1 MKRTFLLLSLLLF
14 SQCSLL
20 NKPEDND
27 GDTALALL
35 LGISAGCVIGGQA
48 FTPSAGV
55 TCSGGTA
62 SGTGTLTAVGNKD
75 EIFMQLSPSIGAG
88 GYLRVFAYAPSG
100 NITHSSSVS
109 VNISDDKVMRNHL
122 NFNDSID
129 LTGSIF
135 CLEFHGEHEH
145 ILYKNAACSAVAGAE
160 AAFQKTGSQ
169 EAWGFELNNATL
181 SNVTFFSEG
190 RLTEYSLYETWP

>member
-1 MKRTFLLLSLLLF
+1 MKRTFLLLALLLF
-14 SQCSLL
+14 NQCSLL
-20 NKPEDND
+20 KKPENND
-27 GDTALALL
+27 DTALALL

-48 FTPSAGV
+48 FSPSAGV

-75 EIFMQLSPSIGAG
+75 EVFMQISPSIGAG

-100 NITHSSSVS
+100 NITDASSVG
-109 VNISDDKVMRNHL
+109 VNISDAGTMTDFQ
-122 NFNDSID
+122 NFNDSIN

-135 CLEFHGEHEH
+135 CLEFHGDHNH
-145 ILYKNAACSAVAGAE
+145 TLHTNAACSAVAGAE
-160 AAFQKTGSQ
+160 AGFTRTGSQ

-181 SNVTFFSEG
+181 SNAIFFSEG
-190 RLTEYSLYETWP
+190 RLTE

>member
-1 MKRTFLLLSLLLF
+1 MKRAFLLLSLLLF

-20 NKPEDND
+20 NKPENND

-109 VNISDDKVMRNHL
+109 VNINDAGVMTEDQ
-122 NFNDSID
+122 NFGDSIN
-129 LTGSIF
+129 LTGSTF
-135 CLEFHGEHEH
+135 CLEFHGDHNH
-145 ILYKNAACSAVAGAE
+145 TLHTNAACSAVAGAE
-160 AAFQKTGSQ
+160 AGFTRTGSQ

-190 RLTEYSLYETWP
+190 RLTE

>member
-1 MKRTFLLLSLLLF
+1 MKRAFLLLSLLLF

-20 NKPEDND
+20 NKPENND

-75 EIFMQLSPSIGAG
+75 EVFMQITPSIGAAG
-88 GYLRVFAYAPSG
+88 FLRVFTYAPSG
-100 NITHSSSVS
+100 NITDASSVS
-109 VNISDDKVMRNHL
+109 VNISAAGQMSNHQ
-122 NFNDSID
+122 NFSGIGVPFS
-129 LTGSIF
+129 TSGSTF
-135 CLEFHGEHEH
+135 CLEFHGEHDH
-145 ILYKNAACSAVAGAE
+145 ILYKNATCSATTGDEAE
-160 AAFQKTGSQ
+160 FTRTGSQ

-181 SNVTFFSEG
+181 SNAIFFSEG
-190 RLTEYSLYETWP
+190 RLTE

>member
-1 MKRTFLLLSLLLF
+1 MKRAFLLLSLLLF

-20 NKPEDND
+20 NKPENND

-109 VNISDDKVMRNHL
+109 VNINDAGVMTEDQ
-122 NFNDSID
+122 NFGDSIN
-129 LTGSIF
+129 LTGSTF
-135 CLEFHGEHEH
+135 CLEFHGDHNH
-145 ILYKNAACSAVAGAE
+145 TLHTNAACSAVAGAE
-160 AAFQKTGSQ
+160 AGFTRTGSQ

-181 SNVTFFSEG
+181 SNAIFFSEG
-190 RLTEYSLYETWP
+190 RLTE

>member
-1 MKRTFLLLSLLLF
+1 MKRAFLLLSLLLF

-20 NKPEDND
+20 NKPENND

-75 EIFMQLSPSIGAG
+75 EVFMQISPSIGAG

-109 VNISDDKVMRNHL
+109 VNINDAGVMTEDQ
-122 NFNDSID
+122 NFGDSIN
-129 LTGSIF
+129 LTGSTF
-135 CLEFHGEHEH
+135 CLEFHGDHNH
-145 ILYKNAACSAVAGAE
+145 TLHTNAACSAVAGAE
-160 AAFQKTGSQ
+160 AGFTRTGSQ

-181 SNVTFFSEG
+181 SNAIFFSEG
-190 RLTEYSLYETWP
+190 RLTE

>member
-1 MKRTFLLLSLLLF
+1 MKRTFLLLAMLLF
-14 SQCSLL
+14 NQCSLL
-20 NKPEDND
+20 KKPENND
-27 GDTALALL
+27 DTALALL

-48 FTPSAGV
+48 FSPSAGV

-100 NITHSSSVS
+100 NITDASSVA
-109 VNISDDKVMRNHL
+109 VNISDAGTMTDFQHFDDAIN
-122 NFNDSID
+122 
-129 LTGSIF
+129 LTGSTF
-135 CLEFHGEHEH
+135 CLEFHGDHNH
-145 ILYKNAACSAVAGAE
+145 TLHTNAACSAVAGAE

-190 RLTEYSLYETWP
+190 RLTE

>member
-1 MKRTFLLLSLLLF
+1 MKRAFLLLSLLLF

-20 NKPEDND
+20 NKPENND

-62 SGTGTLTAVGNKD
+62 SGTGTLTEVGNKD
-75 EIFMQLSPSIGAG
+75 EVFMQISPSIGAG

-109 VNISDDKVMRNHL
+109 VNINDAGVMTEDQ
-122 NFNDSID
+122 NFGDSIN
-129 LTGSIF
+129 LTGSTF
-135 CLEFHGEHEH
+135 CLEFHGDHNH
-145 ILYKNAACSAVAGAE
+145 TLHTNAACSAVAGAE
-160 AAFQKTGSQ
+160 AGFTRTGSQ

-181 SNVTFFSEG
+181 SNAIFFSEG
-190 RLTEYSLYETWP
+190 RLTE

>member
-20 NKPEDND
+20 NKPQNSD

-55 TCSGGTA
+55 TCSGDTA

-75 EIFMQLSPSIGAG
+75 EVFMQLSPSIGAG

-100 NITHSSSVS
+100 NITDTSSVS
-109 VNISDDKVMRNHL
+109 VNISDAGVISNHQ
-122 NFNDSID
+122 NFLDTFSQ
-129 LTGSIF
+129 TGITF
-135 CLEFHGEHEH
+135 CLEFHGEHDH
-145 ILYKNAACSAVAGAE
+145 ILYRNAACSTTAGSE
-160 AAFQKTGSQ
+160 AGFTKTGSQ

-181 SNVTFFSEG
+181 SNASFFSEG
-190 RLTEYSLYETWP
+190 RLTE

>member
-1 MKRTFLLLSLLLF
+1 MKRTFLLLALLLF

-35 LGISAGCVIGGQA
+35 LGISAGCVIGGQT
-48 FTPSAGV
+48 FTPSTGV

-75 EIFMQLSPSIGAG
+75 EVFMQITPSIGAG
-88 GYLRVFAYAPSG
+88 GYLRVFAYSPSG
-100 NITHSSSVS
+100 NITDASSVS
-109 VNISDDKVMRNHL
+109 VNISDAGQMSNHQ
-122 NFNDSID
+122 NFSGIGVPFS
-129 LTGSIF
+129 TSGSTF
-135 CLEFHGEHEH
+135 CLELHGEHDH
-145 ILYKNAACSAVAGAE
+145 ILYKNAACSATTGAE
-160 AAFQKTGSQ
+160 AGFTKTGSQ

-190 RLTEYSLYETWP
+190 RLTE

>member
-20 NKPEDND
+20 NKPENND

-75 EIFMQLSPSIGAG
+75 EVFMQITPSIGAG

-100 NITHSSSVS
+100 NITHSSSVG
-109 VNISDDKVMRNHL
+109 VNISATGVMSDYRN
-122 NFNDSID
+122 FSGGGVPF
-129 LTGSIF
+129 TSGPSATF
-135 CLEFHGEHEH
+135 CLEFHGEHDH
-145 ILYKNAACSAVAGAE
+145 ILYKSGTCSGDADDE
-160 AAFQKTGSQ
+160 AFFSKTASQ
-169 EAWGFELNNATL
+169 ETWGFELSNATITSL
-181 SNVTFFSEG
+181 TVFSDSQINE
-190 RLTEYSLYETWP
+190 P

>member
-1 MKRTFLLLSLLLF
+1 MKRAFLLLSLLLF

-20 NKPEDND
+20 NKPENND

-88 GYLRVFAYAPSG
+88 GYLRFFAYAPSG

-109 VNISDDKVMRNHL
+109 VNINDAGVMTEDQ
-122 NFNDSID
+122 NFGDSIN
-129 LTGSIF
+129 LTGSTF
-135 CLEFHGEHEH
+135 CLEFHGDHNH
-145 ILYKNAACSAVAGAE
+145 TLHTNAACSAVAGAE
-160 AAFQKTGSQ
+160 AEFTRTGSQ

-181 SNVTFFSEG
+181 SNAIFFSEG
-190 RLTEYSLYETWP
+190 RLTE

>member
-1 MKRTFLLLSLLLF
+1 MKRAFLLLSLLLF

-20 NKPEDND
+20 NKPENND

-100 NITHSSSVS
+100 IITHSSSVS
-109 VNISDDKVMRNHL
+109 VNINDAGVMTEDQ
-122 NFNDSID
+122 NFGDSIN
-129 LTGSIF
+129 LTGSTF
-135 CLEFHGEHEH
+135 CLEFHGDHNH
-145 ILYKNAACSAVAGAE
+145 TLHTNAACSAVAGAE
-160 AAFQKTGSQ
+160 AGFTRTGSQ

-181 SNVTFFSEG
+181 SNAIFFSEG
-190 RLTEYSLYETWP
+190 RLTE

>member
-20 NKPEDND
+20 NKPENND

-62 SGTGTLTAVGNKD
+62 SGTGTLTAVGDKD
-75 EIFMQLSPSIGAG
+75 EVFMQITPSIGAAG
-88 GYLRVFAYAPSG
+88 FLRVFTYAPSG
-100 NITHSSSVS
+100 NITHASSVS
-109 VNISDDKVMRNHL
+109 VNISAAGQMSNHQ
-122 NFNDSID
+122 NFSGIGVPFS
-129 LTGSIF
+129 TSGSTF
-135 CLEFHGEHEH
+135 CLEFHGEHDH
-145 ILYKNAACSAVAGAE
+145 ILYKNAACSATTGDEAE
-160 AAFQKTGSQ
+160 FTRTGSQ

-190 RLTEYSLYETWP
+190 RLTE

>member
-20 NKPEDND
+20 NKPENND

-62 SGTGTLTAVGNKD
+62 SGTGTLTAVGDKD
-75 EIFMQLSPSIGAG
+75 EVFMQITPSIGAAG
-88 GYLRVFAYAPSG
+88 FLRVFTYAPSG
-100 NITHSSSVS
+100 NITHASSVS
-109 VNISDDKVMRNHL
+109 VNISAAGQMSNHQ
-122 NFNDSID
+122 NFSGIGVPFS
-129 LTGSIF
+129 TSGSTF
-135 CLEFHGEHEH
+135 CLEFHGEHDH

-160 AAFQKTGSQ
+160 AGFTRTGSQ

-181 SNVTFFSEG
+181 SNAIFFSEG
-190 RLTEYSLYETWP
+190 RLTE